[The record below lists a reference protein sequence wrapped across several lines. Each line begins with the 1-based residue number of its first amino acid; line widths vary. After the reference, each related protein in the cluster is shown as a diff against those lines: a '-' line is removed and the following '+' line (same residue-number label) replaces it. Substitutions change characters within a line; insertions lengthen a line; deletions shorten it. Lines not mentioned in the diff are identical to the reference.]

1 MCFVFFSAKPEL
13 NTSVTAM
20 DAGDCKSAIHDC
32 VKIEA
37 DFAELKRRYKQTRR
51 HLELAYDSIKSSNKR
66 KEQVERDIK
75 QQIQKTN
82 VVLKTVRTNMTNELE
97 KSSSGS
103 GLPTSATSPVE
114 CGRKS

>member
-1 MCFVFFSAKPEL
+1 
-13 NTSVTAM
+13 M
-20 DAGDCKSAIHDC
+20 DAGDSKSAVHDC

-103 GLPTSATSPVE
+103 VLPTTALSPSE
-114 CGRKS
+114 GGRKS

>member
-1 MCFVFFSAKPEL
+1 MLFPVSANPEL
-13 NTSVTAM
+13 NSSAQATADSTRSVV
-20 DAGDCKSAIHDC
+20 HDC
-32 VKIEA
+32 AKIEA

-66 KEQVERDIK
+66 KEQLERDIK

-97 KSSSGS
+97 KSGSGS
-103 GLPTSATSPVE
+103 ALPQTTE
-114 CGRKS
+114 TGRKS

>member
-1 MCFVFFSAKPEL
+1 
-13 NTSVTAM
+13 M
-20 DAGDCKSAIHDC
+20 DAGKPIHDC
-32 VKIEA
+32 AKIEA

-97 KSSSGS
+97 KSPSGS
-103 GLPTSATSPVE
+103 VLPTSPAYPAEAS
-114 CGRKS
+114 GRKSWS